1 MSKVDDMRRQREE
14 RFAESARRAASAP
27 KRVAVVVPLEGAK
40 APVAVAALDDDVE
53 PAQPT
58 RSTSSS
64 GAGNEEARCPECG
77 KTKPLQN
84 GVMASHQ
91 QGFGKQC
98 AGSRKKPEPTD

>member
-27 KRVAVVVPLEGAK
+27 KRVAVVAPVEVAK
-40 APVAVAALDDDVE
+40 APAAPLDDDAE

-58 RSTSSS
+58 RSNASK
-64 GAGNEEARCPECG
+64 GAGEEEGRCAECG

-98 AGSRKKPEPTD
+98 AGSRKPPEPTD